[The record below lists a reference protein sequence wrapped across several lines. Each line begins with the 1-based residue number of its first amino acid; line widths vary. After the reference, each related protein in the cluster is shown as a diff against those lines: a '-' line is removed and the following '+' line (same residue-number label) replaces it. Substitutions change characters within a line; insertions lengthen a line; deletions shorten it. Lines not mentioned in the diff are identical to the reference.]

1 MGARART
8 GRRSANPLRALRS
21 ANLPDTRLVVCSLDG
36 PRNFPDID
44 RLLASDEIADM
55 SRRVVLTAEPRYLAR
70 FASANQIVGY
80 QRRFMTAA
88 QGQAS

>member
-1 MGARART
+1 
-8 GRRSANPLRALRS
+8 
-21 ANLPDTRLVVCSLDG
+21 
-36 PRNFPDID
+36 
-44 RLLASDEIADM
+44 M